1 MTNRLPA
8 HGKGI
13 HIFCFFAVVSLLLL
27 SCGCT
32 QTPAGSPAA
41 PATQATPAPQTAGTS
56 VITVTQPDSSHIQI
70 AYPGSVETDKLVEL
84 EITITDSNGR
94 VTTQSMGSR
103 LATTPVRYGSS
114 QTITGS
120 FDGKD
125 RVFVTGYFSDGSQ
138 KPIIDTTI

>member
-13 HIFCFFAVVSLLLL
+13 HIFCFIAVVFLLIL

-32 QTPAGSPAA
+32 QSPAGSPPAQ
-41 PATQATPAPQTAGTS
+41 ATQAASTS
-56 VITVTQPDSSHIQI
+56 VVTVTQPDSSHIQI

-84 EITITDSNGR
+84 EITVTDSNGR

-103 LATTPVRYGSS
+103 LATTPIRYGSS
-114 QTITGS
+114 HTFTGS

-138 KPIIDTTI
+138 KPIIDTTL

>member
-13 HIFCFFAVVSLLLL
+13 YIFCFFAVVSLLLL

-41 PATQATPAPQTAGTS
+41 PATQATQTTGS
-56 VITVTQPDSSHIQI
+56 SIVTVTQPDSSHIQI
-70 AYPGSVETDKLVEL
+70 AYPGSVQTDKLVEL
-84 EITITDSNGR
+84 EITVTDSNGR

-103 LATTPVRYGSS
+103 LATTPIRYGSS
-114 QTITGS
+114 HTITGS

-138 KPIIDTTI
+138 KPIIDTTL

>member
-1 MTNRLPA
+1 MTNGLPS

-13 HIFCFFAVVSLLLL
+13 QILCIFAVVSLLLL

-32 QTPAGSPAA
+32 QAPASSPTTPAAK
-41 PATQATPAPQTAGTS
+41 TQAPETS
-56 VITVTQPDSSHIQI
+56 VVTITQPDSSHITI
-70 AYPGSVETDKLVEL
+70 AYPGSVQTDKLVEL

-138 KPIIDTTI
+138 KQIIDSTF